1 MRWKAAVPVLATLQP
16 SAKVRWALPVQ
27 AAYLERNSAN
37 ELPLAKNYVNKMIS
51 ARESR

>member
-16 SAKVRWALPVQ
+16 SAKVGGRYQFKRLTWRGIQLT
-27 AAYLERNSAN
+27 
-37 ELPLAKNYVNKMIS
+37 NYHLLKITYKMIS